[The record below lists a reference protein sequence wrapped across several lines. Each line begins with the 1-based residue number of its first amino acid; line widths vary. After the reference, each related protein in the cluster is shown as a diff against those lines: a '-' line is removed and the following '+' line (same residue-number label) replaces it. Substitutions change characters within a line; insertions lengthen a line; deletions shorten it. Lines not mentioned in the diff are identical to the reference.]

1 MFQSLVLW
9 GTIGCLLT
17 VVGYSITSWEFW
29 CFLGTYWA
37 VEKIARG
44 QGAAD
49 GIISYL
55 NMTEAEQQRI
65 RTLVKDLNK

>member
-9 GTIGCLLT
+9 GTIGTLLS

-37 VEKIARG
+37 VEKIARS
-44 QGAAD
+44 QGAAE

-65 RTLVKDLNK
+65 RTVVKDLNK

>member
-9 GTIGCLLT
+9 GTIGTLLT

-37 VEKIARG
+37 VEKIARN